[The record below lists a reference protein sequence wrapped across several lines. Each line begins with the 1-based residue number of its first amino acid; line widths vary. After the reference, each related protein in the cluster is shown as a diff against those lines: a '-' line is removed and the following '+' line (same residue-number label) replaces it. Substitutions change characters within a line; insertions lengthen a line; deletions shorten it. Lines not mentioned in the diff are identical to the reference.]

1 MKSSAV
7 LMTSGSIKKNILKFA
22 FPIFLGNLFQQLYNI
37 VDTLVVGNTQGKT
50 ALAAIGSTGPLIF
63 LLVGFF
69 GGLFMGVGVTISH
82 YFGANDQKKVE
93 DSISTALSFGLIA
106 GILLTIVGTLFTP
119 ALLELTKTPASVMEE
134 ATIYVQTYF
143 MGILFL
149 VLYNTASGIFQAV
162 GDSRHPLYYLIVSS
176 ITNVILDLLFI
187 LVFDMGIR
195 GAAIA
200 TVVAQAVS
208 VVLAFKRL
216 LTVNDIYRIQLKKLH
231 IDFPILKQM
240 LKVGLPAGLQ
250 NSIIAIANVFV
261 QSNINTFA
269 DSAMAGNGAYTKIE
283 GFAFIPI
290 TSFCMSL
297 TTFVSQNMGANKPDR
312 IKQGTKFGIISSLI
326 IAECVGIIFYFFSP
340 TLLGFFSNDPEV
352 IAIGV
357 LRSQVCALFYFLL
370 SFSHSIAGI
379 LRGAGKSLVPMFIML
394 ICWCLI
400 RVSYIQL
407 TMHTIH
413 SIEAIFWAYPLTWF
427 LSSSIFLVYYLK
439 SNWNKCNPLSATS

>member
-1 MKSSAV
+1 
-7 LMTSGSIKKNILKFA
+7 MTTGNIKKTILKFA

-82 YFGANDQKKVE
+82 YFGANDKKKVE

-106 GILLTIVGTLFTP
+106 GVVLTIIGTIFTP
-119 ALLELTKTPASVMEE
+119 ALLELTKTPSSVMEE

-143 MGILFL
+143 MGIIFL

-162 GDSRHPLYYLIVSS
+162 GDSRHPLYYLIISS

-187 LVFDMGIR
+187 IVFDMGIR

-200 TVVAQAVS
+200 TVIAQALS
-208 VVLAFKRL
+208 VFLAFKRL
-216 LTVNDIYRIQLKKLH
+216 LTVNDIYRIHLKKLH
-231 IDFPILKQM
+231 VDMQILIQM

-297 TTFVSQNMGANKPDR
+297 TTFVSQNLGANKPKR
-312 IKQGTKFGIISSLI
+312 VKQGTRFGIISSLI
-326 IAECVGIIFYFFSP
+326 IAECIGIIFFLFSAE
-340 TLLGFFSNDPEV
+340 LVGFFSKDPEV
-352 IAIGV
+352 IAVGV
-357 LRSQVCALFYFLL
+357 LRAQVCALFYFLL

-394 ICWCLI
+394 ICWCII
-400 RVSYIQL
+400 RVSYIHFIML
-407 TMHTIH
+407 SFHK
-413 SIEAIFWAYPLTWF
+413 IEAIFWAYPLTWF
-427 LSSSIFLVYYLK
+427 LSSTLFLTYYLK
-439 SNWNKCNPLSATS
+439 SNWNKCTTLPAIN